1 VITVQ
6 TKRTLHCRL
15 ARSQQEEKQDDENDV
30 QLRGIR
36 HQSENIYNSIQ
47 TMITTDE
54 KSMA

>member
-1 VITVQ
+1 VQ
-6 TKRTLHCRL
+6 TKRTLRCRL

-54 KSMA
+54 KFMA